1 MRWVGIIVFLLLVSA
16 TRSQSQKF
24 PSEFWHEGKIVLESG
39 DTLRGNVKYDLQND
53 LLQLDADNKLE
64 SYTARKV
71 LFFEIF
77 DKTVKRYR
85 QFYSLPYITSAQYK
99 APVFFE
105 LLSEGKMTLM
115 CRESIEYRSSPS
127 SFYYYG
133 STTRL
138 VLVYK
143 FFLLQDNG
151 NIDQFVGKRND
162 LLELMGNKSEAVEK
176 YIKAN
181 KLSVDDKY
189 EFAQIVAYYNSL
201 FK

>member
-1 MRWVGIIVFLLLVSA
+1 MRWVVFFAFLFISSA
-16 TRSQSQKF
+16 AQSQRF

-53 LLQLDADNKLE
+53 FLQLDIKDKLE
-64 SYTARKV
+64 SFTARKV

-85 QFYSLPYITSAQYK
+85 QFYSLPYTTSGQYK

-105 LLSEGKMTLM
+105 LLAEGKMTLL
-115 CRESIEYRSSPS
+115 CRESIEYRNAPS

-138 VLVYK
+138 VLVHK
-143 FFLLQDNG
+143 FFLLKDNG
-151 NIDQFVGKRND
+151 TIDQFAGKKND
-162 LLELMGNKSEAVEK
+162 LLELMGNKSDPVEK
-176 YIKAN
+176 YMKSN
-181 KLSVDDKY
+181 KLNVDDKY
-189 EFAQIVAYYNSL
+189 ELAQIVTYYNSL
-201 FK
+201 YN